1 MNKVI
6 HLIEA
11 LCQFD
16 HLHSGKIV
24 DEATQTVPQQTAP
37 CRTGNVLTHNL
48 EMRDFFKIGFLVTN
62 SLISLHVVAK

>member
-37 CRTGNVLTHNL
+37 CRTGNVLATL
-48 EMRDFFKIGFLVTN
+48 K
-62 SLISLHVVAK
+62 